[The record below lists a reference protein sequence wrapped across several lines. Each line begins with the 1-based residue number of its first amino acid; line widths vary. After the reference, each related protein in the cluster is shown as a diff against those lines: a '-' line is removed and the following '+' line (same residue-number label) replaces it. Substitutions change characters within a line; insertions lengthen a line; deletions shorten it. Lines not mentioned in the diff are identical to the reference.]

1 MKKIFFIFTL
11 MTIFIIFVYINPAS
25 AGSPSGNDWFQLL
38 ANPYTGGDNTGDG
51 GTSLPADL
59 NYFYVGQ
66 TFTSTIEIQS
76 AAPGTNAA
84 NIWIDYNTT
93 KMTASGLTTGT
104 YYPSWSGQTISGGR
118 VKSTGYRTAG
128 YSTGNGTFGSLQWT
142 VNEPNAFNYG
152 TGSPLT
158 LDINIGTVGA
168 TTESNISY
176 NGSDVLDDAEDFQ
189 MHLWADTKKPYA
201 LNPGPVDTATDVPVE
216 QNYTFDLRDS
226 LSGEGDNSGVGTG
239 VNTATPPGA
248 ITFNTNDYTA
258 WDAYSC
264 SGVWGTNLCNTTVNP
279 PSPLGIPGDQRNW
292 EYATLYTVVISGFQD
307 LASPNQDQLGDTNG
321 PNTMDTKTWTFTTE
335 ADTVAPKVVAETP
348 IRNSM
353 GNSVSTNIS
362 ATVHDKKAYPGNIS
376 GTGVVSNTCRFDIWS
391 DSIATS
397 TYQEGLGTVAVSA
410 VSYGYDFTI
419 NPPADFAQNEWVYI
433 LARDCEDQ
441 VGNMMVDDLWRF
453 RTSDTDPPYVDE
465 EAPADDMG
473 IAADGTVNL
482 HVKDDGVGVDIANLV
497 IYVNGTYYKNVAG
510 GAGFVT
516 VNGTRITYASTSA
529 FTSLSGTIN
538 DYEIIIDPPDF
549 TPGEAVPVIVYA
561 EDFSGNLME
570 RVVYG
575 MCVGGGTGQVCGNG
589 TVEGNEVCDDG
600 NTIGSDGCSA
610 NCLSDETCGNGITE
624 LAEECDDGNNLNGDG
639 CSAIC
644 VYEGIAGSGSGYCG
658 TNTSW
663 NGSMCIASCPT
674 SGQGSGGSPGIA
686 PLLSVNITSLKAMQ
700 IDEDSVMIYW
710 TTNIPASERVTFG
723 SNPLVSLGQP
733 PNYGYAH
740 STDEMDVDSRIH
752 QVVIDELTPGIL
764 YTFRPISKANGNE
777 IYGPEIQMAPV
788 FATQVVE
795 QECPLTESQVNNDTV
810 SIPASIGIERP
821 KDIPRTTVVDQP
833 PADLPPRVDL
843 EIKNIE
849 QDGDE
854 IMLYGK
860 YRSNAK
866 LKLYIY

>member
-1 MKKIFFIFTL
+1 MKNKFLNIAIITL
-11 MTIFIIFVYINPAS
+11 IAIAIAGQINA
-25 AGSPSGNDWFQLL
+25 ASPSGNDWFQLL
-38 ANPYTGGDNTGDG
+38 ASPYTGGDNTGDG
-51 GTSLPADL
+51 GTGLPGDL

-66 TFTSTIEIQS
+66 TFTSNINIQS

-93 KMTASGLTTGT
+93 KVTASGLTTGS
-104 YYPSWSGQTISGGR
+104 YYPSWSGQTIGGGR
-118 VKSTGYRTAG
+118 VMSTGYRTSG
-128 YSTGNGTFGSLQWT
+128 YSTGNGSFGSVQWT

-189 MHLWADTKKPYA
+189 MHLWADTVKPYA
-201 LNPGPVDTATDVPVE
+201 LNPGPANTAINVPVE

-226 LSGEGDNSGVGTG
+226 LNGEGDNSGVGTG

-248 ITFNTNDYTA
+248 ITFNTVSYTA

-264 SGVWGTNLCNTTVNP
+264 SGVWGTNLCNTTINP
-279 PSPLGIPGDQRNW
+279 PSPLGIAGDQRNW
-292 EYATLYTVVISGFQD
+292 DYDTLYTVQISGFQD

-321 PNTMDTKTWTFTTE
+321 PNTMDTKIWTFRTE
-335 ADTVAPKVVAETP
+335 ADTVAPRVVTETP
-348 IRNSM
+348 TRNSM

-362 ATVHDKKAYPGNIS
+362 ATVHDKKTYPGTIS
-376 GTGVVSNTCRFDIWS
+376 GTGVVSNTCRFDVWS

-410 VSYGYDFTI
+410 VDYGFTFTI
-419 NPPADFAQNEWVYI
+419 NPPADFAQNEWVYV

-441 VGNMMVDDLWRF
+441 VGNVMTDDLWRF
-453 RTSDTDPPYVDE
+453 RTSDTDPPYVDQE
-465 EAPADDMG
+465 SPANDMG
-473 IAADGTVNL
+473 IAFDGTVNL
-482 HVKDDGVGVDIANLV
+482 HVKDDGVGVDISKLV
-497 IYVNGTYYKNVAG
+497 IYVNGIYYKNTAG

-516 VNGTRITYASTSA
+516 VNGTRITYASTTA

-538 DYEIIIDPPDF
+538 DYAIIIDPADF

-575 MCVGGGTGQVCGNG
+575 MCVGGGVGQTCGNG

-600 NTIGSDGCSA
+600 NTVGGDGCSA

-624 LAEECDDGNNLNGDG
+624 LAEDCDDGNTVSGDG
-639 CSAIC
+639 CSAVC
-644 VYEGIAGSGSGYCG
+644 VYEGTAGSGSSYCG
-658 TNTSW
+658 SNTSW
-663 NGSMCIASCPT
+663 NGSMCIASCST

-686 PLLSVNITSLKAMQ
+686 PLLSVNITTLQAIQ

-710 TTNIPASERVTFG
+710 TTNIPSTERVVFG
-723 SNPLVSLGQP
+723 SNSLVSLGQA
-733 PNYGYAH
+733 PNYGYAY
-740 STDEMDVDSRIH
+740 STDEVNANSMIH
-752 QVVIDELTPGIL
+752 QVVIDGLSPGVL
-764 YTFRPISKANGNE
+764 YSFRPIVKANGNE
-777 IYGPEIQMAPV
+777 VYGPEIQMAPV
-788 FATQVVE
+788 FKSKEIQTECPVVKLDDAAGEQSQSTEPSSSQQAAEPRVIRVVE
-795 QECPLTESQVNNDTV
+795 QVTQTETRIS
-810 SIPASIGIERP
+810 
-821 KDIPRTTVVDQP
+821 
-833 PADLPPRVDL
+833 DL
-843 EIKNIE
+843 EIE
-849 QDGDE
+849 E
-854 IMLYGK
+854 IIQEDNDVMLFGRF
-860 YRSNAK
+860 RSNAK